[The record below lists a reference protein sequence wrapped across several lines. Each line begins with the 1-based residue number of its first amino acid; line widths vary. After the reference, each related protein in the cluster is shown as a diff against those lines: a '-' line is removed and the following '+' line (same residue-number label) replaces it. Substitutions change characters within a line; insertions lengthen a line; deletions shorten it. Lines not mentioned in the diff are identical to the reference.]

1 MPTVS
6 WCRHLDSILLFC
18 LTHIVFTWRLS
29 KPNSKSNAYHW
40 QIYFHYTEWH
50 LDLDL
55 YQNDKF
61 KYHHHLEEYIY
72 LWNNFGP
79 SSYHQVHTVWTLDSR
94 TDECQSYSQQQ
105 NWHFNLSCR
114 AKFSLIYIWP
124 CIQLDIGILSIRS
137 PLQSPIIIWCPFCP
151 PFEWWI
157 KVPVSDNVM

>member
-1 MPTVS
+1 MVQASRFYTLVLFNGHRFYLEAVKTELKIKCLP
-6 WCRHLDSILLFC
+6 LADLLP
-18 LTHIVFTWRLS
+18 L
-29 KPNSKSNAYHW
+29 
-40 QIYFHYTEWH
+40 QWH

-79 SSYHQVHTVWTLDSR
+79 SSYHQVHTVWSLDSR
-94 TDECQSYSQQQ
+94 TDECQSHSQQQ